1 MNEEKAVRPFGMR
14 DKLGVTLG
22 DLGCCCTEQF
32 RAMFLSVFYILVLKV
47 DPIHVGILMIITK
60 VWDAVNDPIV
70 GALVDMRKSTK
81 GGKFIP
87 WIKAFS
93 FPMAVLCILGFAN
106 VSNFDYG
113 FRIAYMFISYVLY
126 EALYTCVSVPFGSL
140 SSVVTD
146 DSRERTALSR
156 YRSMGGTI
164 FMTVIVIVG
173 PLVLYDKDR
182 QPIAGRFLMMAAVCA
197 LAGLLCLWVTCVWC
211 KERVVLPQDL
221 KA

>member
-87 WIKAFS
+87 
-93 FPMAVLCILGFAN
+93 
-106 VSNFDYG
+106 
-113 FRIAYMFISYVLY
+113 
-126 EALYTCVSVPFGSL
+126 
-140 SSVVTD
+140 
-146 DSRERTALSR
+146 
-156 YRSMGGTI
+156 
-164 FMTVIVIVG
+164 
-173 PLVLYDKDR
+173 
-182 QPIAGRFLMMAAVCA
+182 
-197 LAGLLCLWVTCVWC
+197 
-211 KERVVLPQDL
+211 
-221 KA
+221 